1 MSKETD
7 AIEARYEDQSENEG
21 RFQKALSQCGH
32 GYRLQI
38 KRMKPTWCD
47 GLCDTWELDPNE
59 ILDLETIREEIG
71 GRTLKLVIVNETG
84 AFQASRTIKFP
95 DPPRKEGKTL
105 VRQDDDGPTAS
116 AAPTK
121 EIVAMLLDAQKANT
135 EILRG
140 IMDSRLA
147 ALEARATAA
156 PISVAPHEPRI
167 TDPMKQIRESIA
179 TIKQLEELRTGLGLG
194 GAAAPKEPSLYEKM
208 IEEFFNLQLEKEKN
222 KMQALTAKAR
232 EAAKPPPD
240 LPERKRE
247 GGNGKQP
254 AAAPAAAPADK
265 PATPAGLQGAK
276 ANLDQIDDLTLAAIL
291 AERYKAMTP
300 EKKEEALSVFM
311 GQYEWAED
319 DGEGDAEDL
328 EGDGDAAEPAQ
339 TGPSNIVDLAA
350 RSSQTVGAGEAGT
363 GVTLSDEDARILDTD
378 PRP

>member
-121 EIVAMLLDAQKANT
+121 EIVAMLLDAQKSNT

-179 TIKQLEELRTGLGLG
+179 TIKQLEQQLQAAGMELKTRAGIEQMKQDGATKRELMKQT
-194 GAAAPKEPSLYEKM
+194 AAAH
-208 IEEFFNLQLEKEKN
+208 IEDQEN
-222 KMQALTAKAR
+222 QAWMEDTHVKA
-232 EAAKPPPD
+232 
-240 LPERKRE
+240 
-247 GGNGKQP
+247 QV
-254 AAAPAAAPADK
+254 
-265 PATPAGLQGAK
+265 
-276 ANLDQIDDLTLAAIL
+276 
-291 AERYKAMTP
+291 
-300 EKKEEALSVFM
+300 ALSV
-311 GQYEWAED
+311 AEINAFR
-319 DGEGDAEDL
+319 EL
-328 EGDGDAAEPAQ
+328 LRRC
-339 TGPSNIVDLAA
+339 V
-350 RSSQTVGAGEAGT
+350 R
-363 GVTLSDEDARILDTD
+363 
-378 PRP
+378 